1 MKQKGKIHKNIRCN
15 PPQIILASFLLLIL
29 AGTLLLN
36 LPMSSRTGHS
46 IGFLDALF
54 TATSAVCVT
63 GLTVVSTQAHWSLF
77 GQIIILI
84 LIQVGALGFMTLM
97 TYGMIA
103 FRRQISLKDQLL
115 IQTTYNQN
123 TLGGMIKLVKKVVVY
138 TFAIESLGA
147 VLLTLAFLVS
157 EPVGFAKALFKGVF
171 HAVSAFCNAG
181 FDIMGDNS
189 LIPYSSNIPVL
200 VIMMGLIIA
209 GGLGFTVLAELHE
222 FVINPKRQSARIRL
236 IRLSLHSKIALT
248 VTGAL
253 TLIGMIL
260 FMLLEWTNPKT
271 LDSLSVFGKAGAAL
285 FQSVTLRT
293 AGFAALDQGGLT
305 EASKFVSCLYMLV
318 GGSPGG
324 TAGGIKTV
332 TLGVILIAML
342 SVLKGNN
349 RIEAFGRTLPL
360 NLLQKALTV
369 VGTMFIVVVVSTMLL
384 YFTEKGNPFV
394 PTFLDL
400 LFESS
405 SAAGTVGLT
414 TGVTAFLSVPGKILI
429 ILCMF
434 LGRLSPVAV
443 VVALNMKSNN
453 EKNAAGYIE
462 EHVIIG

>member
-1 MKQKGKIHKNIRCN
+1 MIQKGKIHKNIRCN

-36 LPMSSRTGHS
+36 LPLSSRTGHS
-46 IGFLDALF
+46 AGFLNALF
-54 TATSAVCVT
+54 TSTSAVCVT
-63 GLTVVSTQAHWSLF
+63 GLAVVSTKAHWSLF
-77 GQIIILI
+77 GQAVL
-84 LIQVGALGFMTLM
+84 LLLVQVGALGFMTIM

-123 TLGGMIKLVKKVVVY
+123 TLGGMIKLVKKVVIY
-138 TFAIESLGA
+138 TFAIESIGT

-157 EPVGFAKALFKGVF
+157 EPIGFAEALFKGVF
-171 HAVSAFCNAG
+171 HAISAFCNAG
-181 FDIMGDNS
+181 FDILGNNS
-189 LIPYSSNIPVL
+189 LIPYSSNVPVL
-200 VIMMGLIIA
+200 LIMMVLIIA

-222 FVINPKRQSARIRL
+222 CILNPKRQSLRIRL
-236 IRLSLHSKIALT
+236 IRLSLHCKIALT

-253 TLIGMIL
+253 IFSGMII
-260 FMLLEWTNPKT
+260 FMLLEWSNPKT
-271 LDSLSVFGKAGAAL
+271 LGPLSILGKAGAAL

-293 AGFAALDQGGLT
+293 AGFVTFDQGGLT
-305 EASKFVSCLYMLV
+305 EASQFVSCLYMLV
-318 GGSPGG
+318 GGSPAG

-342 SVLKGNN
+342 SVFKGNN

-369 VGTMFIVVVVSTMLL
+369 AGTMFIVVVVSTLLL
-384 YFTEKGNPFV
+384 YFTEKGNPLA

-405 SAAGTVGLT
+405 SATGTTGITVGIT
-414 TGVTAFLSVPGKILI
+414 PFLSVPGKFLI

-443 VVALNMKSNN
+443 VFALNMRSNN
-453 EKNAAGYIE
+453 GKSTTGYIE